1 MNSQLV
7 FMYLLKST
15 IVAGIFLAYYWIAL
29 RNKRFHRY
37 NRFYLL
43 VSLALSVVIPLLNFT
58 WFRIDAP
65 AIEGTGLGLDQLITL
80 RANAGMAS
88 WDWLDWALCFSGAGS
103 LLLLIAMVFNIS
115 NIYRLKRKGTVS
127 KMGAMDL
134 IVTTDDSAPFSFL
147 KNLFWKESISL
158 DDDAGKKILRHEM
171 THIAQQHTLDRLFC
185 QLLCAVCWINPF
197 YWIIQKELSVIHEFI
212 ADEAALDGS
221 DTESFAKMLL
231 QTHYG
236 DHFFQNAQSFFYSSI
251 KRRLIMLTTTKNT
264 RHSYLRRLIAL
275 PLLVLTIGIF
285 SFEVIARQAPVRTG
299 NNRHISKEGFKEVQD
314 GQNKK
319 NGMQT
324 KRSAVPPLIERD
336 KDEKLISQVQQVPKF
351 PGGAAG
357 WQAFLNKTCNRDL
370 VVAKGG
376 VPGKYEVQLSFV
388 IDKDGDV
395 RDVKALTDPGFGSKE
410 DAMRVLL
417 SSPKWTPAMVN
428 GHPVVY
434 RDKISITYMIAEA
447 E

>member
-15 IVAGIFLAYYWIAL
+15 IVAGIFLAYYWVAL

-43 VSLALSVVIPLLNFT
+43 ISLALSVVIPLLNFT
-58 WFRIDAP
+58 WIRIDAP
-65 AIEGTGLGLDQLITL
+65 AVEGTGLGLDQLITL
-80 RANAGMAS
+80 RTNTPMAS
-88 WDWLDWALCFSGAGS
+88 WNWLDFALCISAAGT
-103 LLLLIAMVFNIS
+103 LLLLMAMALNIS
-115 NIYRLKRKGTVS
+115 KIYQIKRKGTVS
-127 KMGAMDL
+127 KMGPIEF
-134 IVTTDDSAPFSFL
+134 IVTADDGAPFSFL

-158 DDDAGKKILRHEM
+158 NDDAGEKILRHEM

-185 QLLCAVCWINPF
+185 QLLCAICWINPF

-212 ADEAALDGS
+212 ADEAAIEGA

-236 DHFFQNAQSFFYSSI
+236 DHFFQNAQSLFYSSI
-251 KRRLIMLTTTKNT
+251 KRRLIMLTNTKNT

-285 SFEVIARQAPVRTG
+285 SFEVIGRQAAETTDPAI
-299 NNRHISKEGFKEVQD
+299 ISKGIMKESQD

-319 NGMQT
+319 GVTQT
-324 KRSAVPPLIERD
+324 KRPAVPPLIVRD
-336 KDEKLISQVQQVPKF
+336 RDEKLISKVQEVPKF

-357 WQAFLNKTCNRDL
+357 WQDFLNKTCNRNL
-370 VVAKGG
+370 VIAKGG
-376 VPGKYEVQLSFV
+376 APGKYEVQLSFV
-388 IDKDGDV
+388 IDKQGDV
-395 RDVKALTDPGFGSKE
+395 RDVEALNDPGFGSKE

-428 GHPVVY
+428 GKPVIY
-434 RDKISITYMIAEA
+434 RDKISITYMITEQ
-447 E
+447 